1 MVSCVKRHL
10 VHHYHLYQ
18 QQQKWLSS
26 IYIQRIPTT
35 HSNHL
40 SNIFW
45 KTFMGLKLKEFFH
58 SNAQKNKIFNRWND
72 NIYTLSNAQSF
83 PICKF
88 CVVGCMAVSWSC
100 KMSFDEGMARDTFV
114 IKRFD
119 VTEVVNGLNKNTT
132 KEQKSNIF
140 FHLYV

>member
-1 MVSCVKRHL
+1 MIHL
-10 VHHYHLYQ
+10 
-18 QQQKWLSS
+18 
-26 IYIQRIPTT
+26 IPTT
-35 HSNHL
+35 QSNVAIVLVLVWNVDKWTSTTVSLRPSSFHGPM
-40 SNIFW
+40 FW
-45 KTFMGLKLKEFFH
+45 NWKNSFITSCTKE
-58 SNAQKNKIFNRWND
+58 KIFNQWND
-72 NIYTLSNAQSF
+72 NIIHSLKR
-83 PICKF
+83 PIIYNLLCIYF
-88 CVVGCMAVSWSC
+88 VLVAASWSC

>member
-10 VHHYHLYQ
+10 VHHYHQYQ
-18 QQQKWLSS
+18 HNKRAHNAYQT
-26 IYIQRIPTT
+26 IIHI
-35 HSNHL
+35 HL
-40 SNIFW
+40 CIKILFKVFMRLKMFW
-45 KTFMGLKLKEFFH
+45 NWKNSFITSCTKE
-58 SNAQKNKIFNRWND
+58 KIFNQWND
-72 NIYTLSNAQSF
+72 NIIHSLKR
-83 PICKF
+83 PIIYNLLCIYF
-88 CVVGCMAVSWSC
+88 VLVAASWSC